1 MGPGHT
7 YTYDEYGDIVDTA
20 GFGSGKVIRT
30 YASLEPRVS
39 ATYLIDDASSVKGSY
54 TRTAQYLHLLSNS
67 TTANPSDLWVP
78 SSNNVRPQYAD
89 QYAVGYYRNFQD
101 NAFES
106 SVELY
111 YKNMENLID
120 YKNGADLQI
129 NPTVESLLV
138 FGRGWSYGAE
148 FLLRKRAG
156 RFSGWVGYTWS
167 KTQNQFPLINNG
179 TVFPARQDRTHDI
192 SIVAIYDL
200 NAKWNFSAVWVYN
213 TGNAVTFP
221 GGNYWIDNR
230 LVPYYT
236 SRNGYR
242 MPAYHRLDLSATWK
256 LGERSNLN
264 FSIYNAYDRMNAY
277 AIYFRQ
283 NRTDPTKTEA
293 VQITLFPIIP
303 SITYN
308 FNY

>member
-1 MGPGHT
+1 
-7 YTYDEYGDIVDTA
+7 
-20 GFGSGKVIRT
+20 
-30 YASLEPRVS
+30 
-39 ATYLIDDASSVKGSY
+39 
-54 TRTAQYLHLLSNS
+54 LSNS

-78 SSNNVRPQYAD
+78 SSNNVKPEYAD
-89 QYAVGYYRNFQD
+89 QVAVGYYRNFQD
-101 NAFES
+101 NEFES

-111 YKNMENLID
+111 YKNMLNLID

-138 FGRGWSYGAE
+138 LGRGWSYGAE

-167 KTQNQFPLINNG
+167 KTQEQFPLINNG
-179 TVFPARQDRTHDI
+179 AVFPARQDRTHDI
-192 SIVAIYDL
+192 SVVAIYDL
-200 NAKWNFSAVWVYN
+200 NATWNFSAVWVYN

-236 SRNGYR
+236 ERNGYR

-256 LGERSNLN
+256 LGEHSNLN
-264 FSIYNAYDRMNAY
+264 FSIYNAYNRMNAY

-283 NRTDPTKTEA
+283 DPNDATKTQA
-293 VQITLFPIIP
+293 VQITLFPFIP
-303 SITYN
+303 SVTYN

>member
-1 MGPGHT
+1 MFSLMGPGHT
-7 YTYDEYGDIVDTA
+7 YTYDEYGDIVGTA

-78 SSNNVRPQYAD
+78 SSNNVPPQYAD
-89 QYAVGYYRNFQD
+89 QYAVGYYRNYQD
-101 NAFES
+101 NQFES

-111 YKNMENLID
+111 YKNMGNLID

-156 RFSGWVGYTWS
+156 RLSGWVGYTWS

-179 TVFPARQDRTHDI
+179 AVFPARQDRTHDI

-200 NAKWNFSAVWVYN
+200 NANMEFLRRLGVQHRERGHVPRRELLDRQPSCPLLYLEERVQDARLPPAGSLGYVE
-213 TGNAVTFP
+213 ARRTFQ
-221 GGNYWIDNR
+221 
-230 LVPYYT
+230 T
-236 SRNGYR
+236 
-242 MPAYHRLDLSATWK
+242 
-256 LGERSNLN
+256 
-264 FSIYNAYDRMNAY
+264 
-277 AIYFRQ
+277 
-283 NRTDPTKTEA
+283 
-293 VQITLFPIIP
+293 
-303 SITYN
+303 
-308 FNY
+308 